1 MTSQNMTI
9 SAMTA
14 KLIELR
20 QTEETALKAF
30 EVTEN
35 TYGVQGEHP
44 AKDEAQWAVSAA
56 SDKVL
61 SLLDK
66 IAAARPTTPDDI
78 GRQIK
83 AILSVSGDGGIMKR
97 GEIAALA
104 AASSALLGAT
114 PTL

>member
-1 MTSQNMTI
+1 MTSQDMTI
-9 SAMTA
+9 SAMAA

-20 QTEETALKAF
+20 QAEETALKAF

-44 AKDEAQWAVSAA
+44 AKDEAQRVVSAA

-61 SLLDK
+61 NLLER
-66 IAAARPTTPDDI
+66 IALARPSTPDDI
-78 GRQIK
+78 GRQIS

-104 AASSALLGAT
+104 AASSALMSARAL
-114 PTL
+114 